1 MSRRTQSGRQ
11 QGNQQRNQG
20 QRNQVQHRND
30 GSGQPHGRRDF
41 RNREDQYRGGRGSDE
56 QAWNRDGGRQSN
68 YGGASQ
74 LNAFEQQYEGERGDH
89 DQHNLGHASQD
100 GDRDEQNFGRTG
112 DGTYG
117 SYRRGYQSSQQDGRY
132 EDGPYEGGFEGRQY
146 RGGFQGS
153 QAPGDEY
160 SRGYRREERYPS
172 QQEGVF
178 QQDGAQYR
186 RGIDFESYE
195 PVSYGQTRRP
205 SDVRGAQGFG
215 DSTDLTGYG
224 MGEYRPGG
232 SEGSSGRSFA
242 GRGPR
247 GYRRQDE
254 RITEDINERLTQ
266 DHWIDAEDIDVRVSE
281 GEVTLEGTVQDR
293 QAKRLAEDLVER
305 LSGVRNVIN
314 HLRVKSA
321 SGSDSPSSS
330 RSGNESGPNETGR
343 VTPTSTSSKGRA
355 S

>member
-1 MSRRTQSGRQ
+1 MSRRTQPGRQ

-20 QRNQVQHRND
+20 QRNQAHHRND
-30 GSGQPHGRRDF
+30 GSGQPQGRRDF

-74 LNAFEQQYEGERGDH
+74 LNAFEQQYEGERGDY
-89 DQHNLGHASQD
+89 DQHNHGHASQD
-100 GDRDEQNFGRTG
+100 G
-112 DGTYG
+112 
-117 SYRRGYQSSQQDGRY
+117 RY
-132 EDGPYEGGFEGRQY
+132 EDARYEGGFEGRQY

-153 QAPGDEY
+153 QASGDEY

-172 QQEGVF
+172 HQEGVF

-224 MGEYRPGG
+224 MGEYRQGV

-293 QAKRLAEDLVER
+293 QAKRMAEDLVER

-321 SGSDSPSSS
+321 SGSDAPSSS
-330 RSGNESGPNETGR
+330 GSGNESGPNEGGR